1 MATDFTTWTALR
13 TSIKNAIANYVA
25 GAPCT
30 GEYSM
35 GGRTMKYR
43 SIKELKEL
51 YEMTYDLESM
61 EDAGSPSNVVSYGRY
76 SRY

>member
-1 MATDFTTWTALR
+1 MATSFTTWAALR
-13 TSIKNAIANYVA
+13 TAVKDAIANYVA

-43 SIKELKEL
+43 SIKDLREL
-51 YEMTYDLESM
+51 YEMAYDLENI
-61 EDAGSPSNVVSYGRY
+61 ENAGQCSTMTSYGRY